1 MRFVLTGEPKFNGED
16 TKNPYIRVGTSN
28 SGNEYK
34 SFNCSLKAAKNNT
47 AYAELFGMK
56 QDVIKTVDTDNNKI
70 DVQWEDRKDKE
81 VVDATANYRKNV
93 IVIGED
99 RNEFISPYD
108 AIGCLVDNID
118 ELKANK
124 ITITGQISKNVYNG
138 KITDRFQIQNV
149 YTVNEDIKSQ
159 FKCNDV
165 YYFNKESFETAD
177 WKAEKKLT
185 INGWISTYIS
195 DVRANKFVAHP
206 IVFDCSKIDFDNE
219 DHRKKVNFKL
229 KMIGCELTEDNKIK
243 INLKNNKYYSM
254 AVVLNY
260 QNGAEEAEFDESM
273 LSPMQKESIELGLK
287 TIDDFKTNVYGERV
301 SVYKLVDYDMR
312 EISGNDYS
320 NGYIETDYNAEEFE
334 DEIFTAAK
342 KTETLEEAVKSSK
355 TEKETVPFKEE
366 DEDDD
371 DLFS

>member
-16 TKNPYIRVGTSN
+16 TKNPYIRVGKSN

-47 AYAELFGMK
+47 VYAELFGMK
-56 QDVIKTVDTDNNKI
+56 QDVIKTMDTNNNKI
-70 DVQWEDRKDKE
+70 DVNWEDRKDAE
-81 VVDATANYRKNV
+81 VIDTTANYKKNV
-93 IVIGED
+93 ISIGDD
-99 RNEFISPYD
+99 RYEFISPYD
-108 AIGCLVDNID
+108 AIECLVDNIE
-118 ELKANK
+118 ELKVGK

-159 FKCNDV
+159 FKCNDI
-165 YYFNKESFETAD
+165 YYFNKESFDTAD
-177 WKAEKKLT
+177 WKAEKKIT

-195 DVRANKFVAHP
+195 DVKANKFVSHP

-229 KMIGCELTEDNKIK
+229 KMIGCELTDDNKIK

-287 TIDDFKTNVYGERV
+287 TIDDFKSNVWGERV

-320 NGYIETDYNAEEFE
+320 NGYIETDYKAEEFE
-334 DEIFTAAK
+334 DEIFVASK
-342 KTETLEEAVKSSK
+342 KTETLAEAVKNSSK
-355 TEKETVPFKEE
+355 NDDKPPFEE
-366 DEDDD
+366 ADDD
-371 DLFS
+371 DEDLFS